1 MSAFS
6 LVLGLIYVACSASVI
21 TGTVFLVLADW
32 TKWTIAVMAGAL
44 IVQWLAFGTAS
55 ASVQSLRSPHTT
67 RTCFNSTFWVWLT
80 NIVAGCGCAA
90 LSFLLL
96 ICLSMCTCTT
106 CDFSFQPVELR
117 RFYQACSTNQQ
128 WGTGLTGAALGLLV
142 ICNVFML
149 VWQLC
154 YRCRGKRTTLP
165 VYVHKSN
172 AAPSVVPV
180 AATVPPVQQPQF
192 VAA

>member
-1 MSAFS
+1 M
-6 LVLGLIYVACSASVI
+6 LGLIYVACTAATI

-32 TKWTIAVMAGAL
+32 TKWVIAVMAGAL
-44 IVQWLAFGTAS
+44 LVQWLAFGTAT
-55 ASVQSLRSPHTT
+55 ASVASLRSSS

-80 NIVAGCGCAA
+80 NLVAGCGCAV

-106 CDFSFQPVELR
+106 CDFNFQPEDLR
-117 RFYQACSTNQQ
+117 RFYQACTTNQQ
-128 WGTGLTGAALGLLV
+128 WGTGLTGASLGLLV
-142 ICNVFML
+142 LCNIFML

-154 YRCRGKRTTLP
+154 YRCGGKRTVLP
-165 VYVHKSN
+165 VYVQKP
-172 AAPSVVPV
+172 AYPGGPPVVPV
-180 AATVPPVQQPQF
+180 AATVPPAQF